1 MNRNLGISF
10 EYANRQSSTFS
21 IKRSTGPVAWHRGHG
36 DGMTTNHV
44 EVPVR
49 VATSALSCSSKRTAL
64 MTSTPPRKE
73 RETHVFHRNQAAKLQ
88 LTGCAKSKRRK
99 TAKSADRAHLERS
112 DGVDNLMTFRGNKL
126 GAQPI
131 TGAKRH
137 LAQWTF
143 EHYASQ
149 VRADDQ
155 NPLSKHRA
163 PRRRC
168 PSHQR
173 GTLCQDSQKQKF
185 PGNKTV
191 RGTY

>member
-1 MNRNLGISF
+1 MGIHF

-44 EVPVR
+44 ELPVWISDECTLLQFEEDCLDDVNSTKKR
-49 VATSALSCSSKRTAL
+49 ERHMCATEIKQQNSISLDAQNQKKRKA
-64 MTSTPPRKE
+64 
-73 RETHVFHRNQAAKLQ
+73 
-88 LTGCAKSKRRK
+88 
-99 TAKSADRAHLERS
+99 AKSADRAHLERS
-112 DGVDNLMTFRGNKL
+112 DGVDNLLTFRGNKL
-126 GAQPI
+126 EAQLEAQLI
-131 TGAKRH
+131 TGARRH
-137 LAQWTF
+137 LAQWTT
-143 EHYASQ
+143 EHDASQ

-155 NPLSKHRA
+155 DPQSKHRA

-185 PGNKTV
+185 PGNITV
-191 RGTY
+191 RRTY